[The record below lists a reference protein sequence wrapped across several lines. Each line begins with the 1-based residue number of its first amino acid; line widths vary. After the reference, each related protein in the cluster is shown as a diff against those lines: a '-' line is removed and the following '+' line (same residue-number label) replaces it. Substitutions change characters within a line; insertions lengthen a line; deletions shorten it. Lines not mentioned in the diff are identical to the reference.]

1 MAQATSPRSSG
12 KNVINL
18 KEWVKRFGD
27 SARKYNYEPR
37 PPRPDWRE
45 QDTEYCLTRV
55 ELAITEAKKQREDDH
70 Q

>member
-27 SARKYNYEPR
+27 SARKYNYEPT
-37 PPRPDWRE
+37 PRKDWRE
-45 QDTEYCLTRV
+45 EDTTHCLTRV